1 MDMNFDQYKM
11 IKSVQI
17 LIRNDDLIQ
26 TMSCNEELDK
36 KDERK
41 SLGDFELF
49 MHYPRQLLRTASI
62 HKEAITGSNFTLK
75 GQRFTLKT
83 MEVTRIL
90 CLLYILDYINSKY

>member
-17 LIRNDDLIQ
+17 LIRNNDLIQ
-26 TMSCNEELDK
+26 TMSYNEELDTN
-36 KDERK
+36 DERENV
-41 SLGDFELF
+41 GEFELF

-62 HKEAITGSNFTLK
+62 HREAITGSNFTLK

>member
-1 MDMNFDQYKM
+1 M

-26 TMSCNEELDK
+26 TMSSNEELDK

-41 SLGDFELF
+41 SVGDFELF

-62 HKEAITGSNFTLK
+62 HREAITGSNFTLK

-83 MEVTRIL
+83 MEVTKIL
-90 CLLYILDYINSKY
+90 CLLYILHYVGSNNILLYL